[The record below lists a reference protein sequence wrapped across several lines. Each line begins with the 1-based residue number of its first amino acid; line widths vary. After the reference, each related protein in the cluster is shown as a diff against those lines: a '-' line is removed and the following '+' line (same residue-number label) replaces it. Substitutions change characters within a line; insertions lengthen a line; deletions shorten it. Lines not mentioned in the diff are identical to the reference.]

1 MEPTNEGTTRT
12 PEPQLAPVGDGWTP
26 AAQLGPARA
35 GSRRLRWGIAGAV
48 MLCVVL
54 VSTGAVYVLS
64 GASGSKSLTANVA
77 PKNSVAF
84 LEIRTDLPGDQHGKL
99 ADFMSHFP
107 GFKDRSQFDTALD
120 EVLNR
125 LTRSV
130 SPSLSYTS
138 AFKPWMEGEVSI
150 AVTSLGSSVTATP
163 SMSASTEPGVVVI
176 VALKDGTAADKWV
189 SSELATEHISTTESD
204 YDGTTLWSFGTDG
217 NAGAYAFT
225 DQDLLMGS
233 PDGVKAAIDSK
244 SKGSLADNPS
254 YKAAMAS
261 LAGDSLARFYLD
273 TKAIVTAE
281 LDGSEQALQIFN
293 STDSAGLVASAAAT
307 LPISTDG
314 IPDWTVGSLR
324 ADGDRLTLDVL
335 APGTGT
341 DASSGGNHASR
352 LAGSLPAST
361 VLVTETHDLGKNL
374 TTELATLDKQMSTD
388 STWQQVESA
397 LSSIGGLD
405 WIGDASV
412 VLTKNGSAFDGGVVI
427 ETTDA
432 DTANAKVGLLRVGLS
447 LGGGSLGVTT
457 RTESYNGTDIT
468 IVHADSNPVSNVG
481 SMDLAIATKGN
492 LIVAGADDSF
502 VKSVVDTNAFNSLA
516 TQADYK
522 SVMAL
527 VGTSNS
533 GAFYWNVP
541 ALEDQMGEALFGVS
555 AAQWT
560 SDYKPYFDHLGGVGS
575 AVVNGNTVILRL
587 IVTAK

>member
-273 TKAIVTAE
+273 TKARTAPNRRCR
-281 LDGSEQALQIFN
+281 S
-293 STDSAGLVASAAAT
+293 STPRIRRAWLPRPRRRCRFRRTVFRIGRSA
-307 LPISTDG
+307 PF
-314 IPDWTVGSLR
+314 
-324 ADGDRLTLDVL
+324 
-335 APGTGT
+335 APT
-341 DASSGGNHASR
+341 AIASR
-352 LAGSLPAST
+352 
-361 VLVTETHDLGKNL
+361 
-374 TTELATLDKQMSTD
+374 
-388 STWQQVESA
+388 
-397 LSSIGGLD
+397 
-405 WIGDASV
+405 
-412 VLTKNGSAFDGGVVI
+412 
-427 ETTDA
+427 
-432 DTANAKVGLLRVGLS
+432 
-447 LGGGSLGVTT
+447 
-457 RTESYNGTDIT
+457 
-468 IVHADSNPVSNVG
+468 
-481 SMDLAIATKGN
+481 
-492 LIVAGADDSF
+492 
-502 VKSVVDTNAFNSLA
+502 
-516 TQADYK
+516 
-522 SVMAL
+522 
-527 VGTSNS
+527 
-533 GAFYWNVP
+533 
-541 ALEDQMGEALFGVS
+541 
-555 AAQWT
+555 WT
-560 SDYKPYFDHLGGVGS
+560 SWRPGPARTPRRAAITRAGWPARFPRRPS
-575 AVVNGNTVILRL
+575 W
-587 IVTAK
+587 

>member
-1 MEPTNEGTTRT
+1 MEPIEGINRT
-12 PEPQLAPVGDGWTP
+12 PESQFAPAGDGWTP
-26 AAQLGPARA
+26 AAQWGPAPT
-35 GSRRLRWGIAGAV
+35 GSRRLRWGIAGAIV
-48 MLCVVL
+48 LCVVL

-64 GASGSKSLTANVA
+64 GASGTRSLTASVA

-120 EVLNR
+120 EILNR

-150 AVTSLGSSVTATP
+150 AVTSLSGLEGAAMP
-163 SMSASTEPGVVVI
+163 SISGTTDPGVVAI
-176 VALKDGTAADKWV
+176 VALKDRAAAEKWV
-189 SSELATEHISTTESD
+189 SSELATEHVSTTASG
-204 YDGTTLWSFGTDG
+204 YDGATLVSFESGDNTD
-217 NAGAYAFT
+217 AYAFT
-225 DQDLLMGS
+225 DQDLLMGTI
-233 PDGVKAAIDSK
+233 DGVKAAIDSK

-254 YKAAMAS
+254 YQAAMAS
-261 LAGDSLARFYLD
+261 LAGDSLARLYLD
-273 TKAIVTAE
+273 TRAIVMAD
-281 LDGSEQALQIFN
+281 LDSYDQTLQSLGSLDA
-293 STDSAGLVASAAAT
+293 TGAVASAAAT
-307 LPISTDG
+307 LPISADS

-324 ADGDRLTLDVL
+324 ADGDRLTLNIL
-335 APGTGT
+335 EPGTGT
-341 DASSGGNHASR
+341 AAASGGNHESR

-361 VLVTETHDLGKNL
+361 VLETEAHDLGKNL
-374 TTELATLDKQMSTD
+374 TTELAALDKDMSTD
-388 STWQQVESA
+388 STWQQVQSA

-412 VLTKNGSAFDGGVVI
+412 VMTKNGSAFDGGVVI

-432 DTANAKVGLLRVGLS
+432 DTASAKVGLLRVGLS

-468 IVHADSNPVSNVG
+468 IVHADSNPISSVG
-481 SMDLAIATKGN
+481 SIDLAIATKGN

-502 VKSVVDTNAFNSLA
+502 VKSVLDTNPFNSLA
-516 TQADYK
+516 TQADYR

-527 VGTSNS
+527 VGPSNS

-555 AAQWT
+555 ASQWA

-575 AVVNGNTVILRL
+575 TVVNGNTVILRL